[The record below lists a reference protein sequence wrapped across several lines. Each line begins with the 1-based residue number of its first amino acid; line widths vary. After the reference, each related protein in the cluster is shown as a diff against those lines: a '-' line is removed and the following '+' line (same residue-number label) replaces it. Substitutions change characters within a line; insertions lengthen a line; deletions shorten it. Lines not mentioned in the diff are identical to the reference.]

1 MPLVHDAS
9 LVPTKDSM
17 RDHNE
22 THQPPEHKE
31 HPNIPLAMSAGDS
44 APYRVAPS
52 VSPWGGDNLEEC
64 EEHPCAFN

>member
-1 MPLVHDAS
+1 
-9 LVPTKDSM
+9 M

-52 VSPWGGDNLEEC
+52 VSPWSGDNLEEC
-64 EEHPCAFN
+64 EEQPCAFN